1 MGTMADLLKGKG
13 KGKGKGKVPVERS
26 DEELL
31 ALMDQ
36 LFGGDEDGDEEEA
49 EDMDKGAG
57 YSYGAKSR
65 KGADPRAELLRRAEM
80 MGADEEEEDEEAE
93 DMDKGRQGRQPKL
106 FKAEDMDE
114 EDMDE
119 EDMEK
124 ARSERRAMMDRAY
137 SLIDDL
143 SEDQLRAF
151 LSEHA
156 ISKALAMMVIGGMS
170 NSDLKELVSFEDAN
184 GSPVG
189 GPVSNPHGV

>member
-13 KGKGKGKVPVERS
+13 KGKGKAPVERS

-36 LFGGDEDGDEEEA
+36 LFGGDEDEDE

-65 KGADPRAELLRRAEM
+65 KGNDPRAELLRRASE
-80 MGADEEEEDEEAE
+80 AEDEDEGRQPELFKAEEEDEE
-93 DMDKGRQGRQPKL
+93 DMG
-106 FKAEDMDE
+106 
-114 EDMDE
+114 E

-124 ARSERRAMMDRAY
+124 GKSERRAMMDRAY

-156 ISKALAMMVIGGMS
+156 ISKAIAMMVIGGMS
-170 NSDLKELVSFEDAN
+170 NSDLRELVSFEDAN

>member
-1 MGTMADLLKGKG
+1 MGTMTDLLKGKSKSKSRG
-13 KGKGKGKVPVERS
+13 QRAPVERS

-36 LFGGDEDGDEEEA
+36 LFGGSDEDEEA
-49 EDMDKGAG
+49 EEDMDKGAG

-65 KGADPRAELLRRAEM
+65 KGTDPRAELLRRAEM
-80 MGADEEEEDEEAE
+80 MGADEEEEDEEDE

-151 LSEHA
+151 LADHE
-156 ISKALAMMVIGGMS
+156 ISKAIAMMVLGTMS
-170 NSDLKELVSFEDAN
+170 NSDLKELVSFGEAN
-184 GSPVG
+184 GSPTG